1 MASEQETHRTL
12 SPTRTIPD
20 GLASEVRVARD
31 GDGRQRLGE
40 LLESERHGYLK
51 RNPLSRELFRRAK
64 GSLMGGV
71 PMPWMAIW
79 AGGFPL
85 FFSRAHGNR
94 ITDVDGHE
102 YIDFCLG
109 DTGSMTGHSP
119 EPVIR
124 AIRDR
129 IENAGGLATMLPTED
144 STVVGEELQKRF
156 GLPYWQFTLSATD
169 ANRFVLRMCRQ
180 VQKRPY
186 VLVFSRCY
194 HGTVDETVIIT
205 GPDGRAVSKPGNVGP
220 AVDPTATTKV
230 VEFNDVVALREALR
244 DRDVACVLMEPAMTN
259 IGIVPPLPGVL
270 KKVRELCDET
280 GTLLI
285 NDETHTF
292 SAGPGGCTRAWDL
305 RPDVVTIGKALASG
319 FPIGAY
325 GVSASFA
332 ERILSDPDA
341 DMLDQGGVGG
351 TLSGNPLSSAAA
363 RATLTEVLTAEAFEH
378 MISTATRY
386 TSGVQDVIDSRD
398 LPWCIAQIG
407 ARAEY
412 RFCPQVP
419 RSGAESA
426 AVADTQLDEYFHLFM
441 LNRGILMTP
450 FHNMALMCPTT
461 TAADVRRHTELFAQ
475 AVDALM
481 S

>member
-1 MASEQETHRTL
+1 MTSELRRAGTPSPRGTL
-12 SPTRTIPD
+12 PKEAVEQTDAVVLDRLR
-20 GLASEVRVARD
+20 LA
-31 GDGRQRLGE
+31 E
-40 LLESERHGYLK
+40 LLSAERDRYL
-51 RNPLSRELFRRAK
+51 RDHPRSRECFQRAK
-64 GSLMGGV
+64 RSLIGGV
-71 PMPWMAIW
+71 PMPWMSIW

-85 FFSRAHGNR
+85 YFKEAHGNR
-94 ITDVDGHE
+94 ITDVDGQE

-119 EPVIR
+119 EPVML

-129 IENAGGLATMLPTED
+129 VENAGGLATMLPSED
-144 STVVGEELQKRF
+144 STAVGEELERRF

-180 VQKRPY
+180 IQKRPY
-186 VLVFSRCY
+186 ILVFSRCY
-194 HGTVDETVIIT
+194 HGTVDETVIIS
-205 GPDGRAVSKPGNVGP
+205 GQDGKPTSKPGNVGP

-230 VEFNDVVALREALR
+230 VEFNDVAALRDALQ

-259 IGIVPPLPGVL
+259 IGIVPPLPGFL
-270 KKVRELCDET
+270 EEVRRLCDET
-280 GTLLI
+280 GTILI

-292 SAGPGGCTRAWDL
+292 SAGIGGCTKAWDL

-341 DMLDQGGVGG
+341 DLLDQGGVGG

-363 RATLTEVLTAEAFEH
+363 RATLADVLTSENFDL
-378 MISTATRY
+378 MIAAASRY
-386 TSGVQDVIDSRD
+386 VADVQEVISSHN
-398 LPWCIAQIG
+398 LPWCIVQIG

-412 RFCPQVP
+412 RFCPEVP
-419 RSGAESA
+419 VSGAESA
-426 AVADTQLDEYFHLFM
+426 AAADMELDEYFHLFM

-450 FHNMALMCPTT
+450 FHNMALMCPSTSL
-461 TAADVRRHTELFAQ
+461 ADVERHRGLFAQ

-481 S
+481 G